1 MVKLIPIRF
10 SKPVVPDDIKDS
22 SLEQRLV
29 KELEENKIEIEE
41 KDILVITSK
50 IVSLLEGN
58 AVQISSIKP
67 RWRIKF
73 LSKLFSI
80 DSHRL
85 ERVFREGKVLGIV
98 PLRRI
103 MNDKF
108 VRNFYLKHSRDI
120 KATQE
125 MLRKNFVNVPMTSK
139 LGLIFDN
146 GGIDGSNVPE
156 SFFGSFA

>member
-10 SKPVVPDDIKDS
+10 SKPVVPDDIKDL

-73 LSKLFSI
+73 LSKLF
-80 DSHRL
+80 
-85 ERVFREGKVLGIV
+85 
-98 PLRRI
+98 
-103 MNDKF
+103 
-108 VRNFYLKHSRDI
+108 
-120 KATQE
+120 
-125 MLRKNFVNVPMTSK
+125 
-139 LGLIFDN
+139 FD
-146 GGIDGSNVPE
+146 
-156 SFFGSFA
+156 